1 MKRTVLVV
9 GIVCVGSGLLTNCA
23 APGGRQTADA
33 KRAERVLLL
42 SIDGFHY
49 DDLANWI
56 RANPG
61 SALAQLAARGVN
73 YENARTPIPSDSFP
87 GLLALVTGGTPKVTG
102 VYYDD
107 SYDRT
112 LYAPGSGCKIAAGT
126 QVVYDETINFDP
138 ATIFGG
144 GINPAN
150 LPLRKDA
157 SGACKPV

>member
-1 MKRTVLVV
+1 MSRFGFAALASVL
-9 GIVCVGSGLLTNCA
+9 GATLIAACA
-23 APGGRQTADA
+23 GDIRQETGGRHVD
-33 KRAERVLLL
+33 RVLLI
-42 SIDGFHY
+42 SIDGFHHA
-49 DDLANWI
+49 DLARWAK
-56 RANPG
+56 ANPA
-61 SALAQLAARGVN
+61 SALAQLVESGVT
-73 YENARTPIPSDSFP
+73 YTNARTPIPSDSFP
-87 GLLALVTGGTPKVTG
+87 GLLALVTGGTPKVSG